1 VAEVTKPKRKAKDN
15 PWYRLATLHG
25 EPVASDDEGAVK
37 NRETWN
43 RWMASQL
50 PNDLRVALLEKG
62 HRLVGEPTPFPDDE
76 LRTIGSQLGISAEA
90 EIDFSDTEFEALC
103 ANRFVFPGTSSF
115 AGATFCGNA
124 DFRGATFTGN
134 ADFRGVTFCGNADFR
149 GAMFCGNANFMS
161 ATFIHHAGFRNATFT
176 GNTNF
181 RNATFRGDVAGF
193 GSATFTGN
201 TDFSSATFCGNAN
214 FMSATF
220 SRYAGFLST
229 TFTGN
234 TNFSS
239 AAFTGN
245 TDFSSATFCGNAN
258 FMSSA
263 FSRYAGF
270 RSATFT
276 GSTNFSNATFRG
288 DVAGF
293 GSATFAGDANFV
305 SATFSR
311 YAGFRKATFRGDGV
325 FTNAEMKGRT
335 SFDDVNFH
343 APPQC
348 FNTKLHEGTTWHG
361 AQWPKA
367 PRGLQQARK
376 FIDAY
381 ERLKLE
387 MDRLKK
393 HGDELDFFAREQQCR
408 RVLLGAW
415 RGLPIAIYGFLSD
428 YGRSYGRPLSL
439 LAVTVFIG
447 AVICSADLVGF
458 WTPLLA
464 DLDNTGRALGISFS
478 NTLGPLGKPLM
489 KPEVLVDL
497 PNWLKAIA
505 VIQSILGVALLFL
518 FGLGIR
524 NRFRMK

>member
-161 ATFIHHAGFRNATFT
+161 ATF
-176 GNTNF
+176 
-181 RNATFRGDVAGF
+181 
-193 GSATFTGN
+193 
-201 TDFSSATFCGNAN
+201 
-214 FMSATF
+214 

-293 GSATFAGDANFV
+293 GSATFAGDANFSSATFTGDVYFV